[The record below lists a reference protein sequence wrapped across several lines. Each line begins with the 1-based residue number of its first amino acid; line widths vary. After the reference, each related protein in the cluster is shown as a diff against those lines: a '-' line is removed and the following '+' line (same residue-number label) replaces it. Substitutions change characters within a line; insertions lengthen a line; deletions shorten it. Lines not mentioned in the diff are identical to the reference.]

1 MADLGIGTARKQKVF
16 AVKETTSGT
25 LKFPASDG
33 SDFIMPAGP
42 ATIKQTPDFINSEEI
57 NDSLD
62 VIDQFQNAQPPGDW
76 SCNMYLR
83 LPDDHAEDVQGDI
96 LLECLQGSKVNS
108 GTVAGSLAVDIA
120 ADATEIAYTTL
131 TGDTRFPETGVIE
144 ITDADNGNEKI
155 YYRGITASSLT
166 GTFHN
171 CIRGWDGSTAGSHA
185 GDASGPYVIKLHSD
199 WYRQAVNSPTF
210 SLWVMTDHFTQGLS
224 GCTVNSGSVGVD
236 NEGAVTFTMSG
247 QGMAMVWAGSDDV
260 ATETLTTQLTVY
272 VTDASKFSVG
282 AFVYCLHA
290 DGTSDDN
297 SDAGYQI
304 ASIDS
309 SANTLTF
316 VSGQTTGS
324 TWAVTDEVIGYLP
337 TGTTVPNAIESRYTY
352 VWVDDGATESRG
364 KFRSS
369 DLSFNV
375 PKNYIIDEV
384 GTTNPEGFVEDVR
397 EITTDMNIYFRKDD
411 AKYFELGSLG
421 NTFKMH
427 LLFGNMGTNVPPD
440 GAGFDDVRK
449 LGISMPKARS
459 NTPTIGIEGAT
470 VTLAMPTT
478 ALGVKGEDSCD
489 IVII

>member
-25 LKFPASDG
+25 LEFPTTN
-33 SDFIMPAGP
+33 DFIMPAGP

-83 LPDDHAEDVQGDI
+83 LPNDHNEDVQGDI

-108 GTVAGSLAVDIA
+108 GTVSGSLIVDLT
-120 ADATEIAYTTL
+120 DSTTEIGYTAL
-131 TGDTRFPETGVIE
+131 SGDTRFPETGVIK
-144 ITDADNGNEKI
+144 ITDPVTSDEYI
-155 YYRGITASSLT
+155 YYRGITASSST
-166 GTFHN
+166 AGTFHN
-171 CIRGWDGSTAGSHA
+171 CIRGWDDIAAAAHA
-185 GDASGPYVIKLHSD
+185 GTGTAKVITLHSD

-247 QGMAMVWAGSDDV
+247 QGMAMVWAGTDDV
-260 ATETLTTQLTVY
+260 KAESASGQKTVN
-272 VTDASKFSVG
+272 VDDSSKFSVG
-282 AFVYCLHA
+282 AYVCCLQA
-290 DGTSDDN
+290 DGTTDDN
-297 SDAGYQI
+297 SGSGYL
-304 ASIDS
+304 IDS
-309 SANTLTF
+309 IATATSFT
-316 VSGQTTGS
+316 VTTNLAE
-324 TWAVTDEVIGYLP
+324 TWAIDDEVFGCLP
-337 TGTTVPNAIESRYTY
+337 TGTTVPNAVESRYTY
-352 VWVDDGATESRG
+352 VWVDNTQG

-369 DLSFNV
+369 DLAFNV

-397 EITTDMNIYFRKDD
+397 EITTDMNVYFRRDD

-440 GAGFDDVRK
+440 GTGFDDVRK

-478 ALGVKGEDSCD
+478 ALGVNGEDSCD

>member
-25 LKFPASDG
+25 LAFPSA

-83 LPDDHAEDVQGDI
+83 LPNNHKEDVQGDI
-96 LLECLQGSKVNS
+96 LLECLQGSKID
-108 GTVAGSLAVDIA
+108 GDTVAAVLSVDIA
-120 ADATEIAYTTL
+120 DNATEIAYTTL

-144 ITDADNGNEKI
+144 ITDADNGNEKF
-155 YYRGITASSLT
+155 YYRGITASGLT

-171 CIRGWDGSTAGSHA
+171 CIRGWDGDSVAAHA
-185 GDASGPYVIKLHSD
+185 GDASGPYVMKLKSN

-247 QGMAMVWAGSDDV
+247 QGMAMVWAGTDDV
-260 ATETLTTQLTVY
+260 KTESAAAQKTVT
-272 VTDASKFSVG
+272 VDDSSKFSVG
-282 AFVYCLHA
+282 AYVCCLHA
-290 DGTSDDN
+290 TGVEDN
-297 SDAGYQI
+297 RSGNGYL
-304 ASIDS
+304 IDS
-309 SANTLTF
+309 IADATSFT
-316 VSGQTTGS
+316 
-324 TWAVTDEVIGYLP
+324 VTENLETAWLVGDEVIGYLP
-337 TGTTVPNAIESRYTY
+337 TGVTVPNAIESRYTY
-352 VWVDDGATESRG
+352 VWVDDGVTESRG

-384 GTTNPEGFVEDVR
+384 GTSNPEGFVEDVR

-427 LLFGNMGTNVPPD
+427 LLFGNMGTNIPPD
-440 GAGFDDVRK
+440 GSGFDEVRK